1 MKSEKSDF
9 TQGSILKKLV
19 LFMLPILGALVLQAA
34 YGAVDLLVVGHF
46 GSTSG
51 LSAVSTGS
59 QVLNLVT
66 FVVTQFAMGITVL
79 IARYLGEKRPQ
90 YIGQVIGGAVVV
102 FALISA
108 ALFVVMVGF
117 ARPISVLMQAPAE
130 AVDLTASYVRICGG
144 GIFFI
149 VAYNLLSAIFRG
161 LGDSKSPLLFVLVAC
176 IVNVFGDLALV
187 AGLHMD
193 AAGAAIATVAAQ
205 AVSVVCAVIML
216 LKKKLPFRLQKSD
229 FRLNLQC
236 RKFLG
241 IGLPLALQEFL
252 TQLSFLALCAFVNRL
267 GLEASSGY
275 GVACKIVNFAMLIP
289 SALMQSMAAFV
300 SQNIGAG
307 NPKRAKHSMFTG
319 IGIGL
324 VFGCAVFA
332 LVWLKGDLLCSVFT
346 TEAAVIAN
354 GFAYLKGFAPETI
367 ATAVLFSMVGY
378 FNGSNKTV
386 WVMVQGLV
394 QTLLVRLPMAYFM
407 SIQPNASLTNI
418 GLAAPTSTLV
428 GVVLNVC
435 FFLYLEQ
442 KAHRQPTKTGDAAS
456 GAGME

>member
-1 MKSEKSDF
+1 MTSEKADF

-19 LFMLPILGALVLQAA
+19 AFMLPVLGALVLQAA
-34 YGAVDLLVVGHF
+34 YGAVDLLVVGRF

-66 FVVTQFAMGITVL
+66 FVVTQLAMGITVL
-79 IARYLGEKRPQ
+79 IARYLGEKRPEF
-90 YIGQVIGGAVVV
+90 IGQVIGGAAAV
-102 FALISA
+102 FTLIA
-108 ALFVVMVGF
+108 AVLFVLMVCF
-117 ARPISVLMQAPAE
+117 ARPISVLMQAPEE
-130 AVDLTASYVRICGG
+130 AVALTATYVRICGG

-161 LGDSKSPLLFVLVAC
+161 LGDSKSPLIFVLVAC
-176 IVNVFGDLALV
+176 IVNIFGDLLLV
-187 AGLHMD
+187 AGFHLD

-205 AVSVVCAVIML
+205 AVSVVCAVVLL
-216 LKKKLPFRLQKSD
+216 LKKQLPFVIKKSD
-229 FRLNLQC
+229 FKFNSQC

-289 SALMQSMAAFV
+289 SSLLQSMASFV

-307 NPKRAKHSMFTG
+307 QKKRAKKAMFTG

-324 VFGCAVFA
+324 VFGVAVFA
-332 LVWLKGDLLCSVFT
+332 LVWFKGDLLAGIFT
-346 TEAAVIAN
+346 ADTAVVAK
-354 GFAYLKGFAPETI
+354 GYAYLKGFAPETVV
-367 ATAVLFSMVGY
+367 TAVLFSMVGY
-378 FNGSNKTV
+378 FNGNDKTV
-386 WVMVQGLV
+386 WVMIQGLV
-394 QTLLVRLPMAYFM
+394 QTLLVRLPMAYVM
-407 SIQPNASLTNI
+407 SIQPDASLTMI
-418 GLAAPTSTLV
+418 GLAAPTSTAV
-428 GVVLNVC
+428 GILLNVG
-435 FFLYLEQ
+435 FYLYLEH
-442 KAHRQPTKTGDAAS
+442 KEKTA
-456 GAGME
+456 